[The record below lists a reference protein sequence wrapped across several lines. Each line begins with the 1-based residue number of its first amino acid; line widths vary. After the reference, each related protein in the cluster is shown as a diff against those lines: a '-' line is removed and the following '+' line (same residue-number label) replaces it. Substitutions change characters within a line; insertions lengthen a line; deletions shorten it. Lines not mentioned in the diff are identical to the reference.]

1 MTSAVAGEPRRR
13 STDADL
19 LDLISGLSAAELED
33 LVESLPLPVAEALIE
48 ELHTVEAAPPL
59 SSPIEQALSM
69 GEPFRTRPQLEL
81 LSDVMV
87 RAVRD
92 VENGIDWKIIVQMPP
107 RSGKT
112 TMLTLYTPA
121 WIRARHPDWSIAL
134 TSHDGT
140 LATSWGRQI
149 RRWAE
154 SGKLGPRVKIAPD
167 AGAVSGWET
176 TERGQLLAISS
187 RESFTGRGARV
198 LVIDDPVKDFI
209 DAHSQAARDA
219 VWNWWKSVAQ
229 TRLEPPSLVI
239 VTLTRWH
246 EDDFVGRLLS
256 ADHDGDPA
264 DWEVVNLPAIAEE
277 NDQLGRAPGEPL
289 LSPIIEETVE
299 QAVERLAAVRRSV
312 GTYTWNALYQQ
323 RPSPASGA
331 IFNSDWWRYWT
342 RDPARATSDGRIRYL
357 DPDDLS
363 GGRWLDSWDCAFTAT
378 ADSDWVVGQR
388 WAKSGPNRY
397 LIAQARG
404 RWTFTRTLEA
414 MRAWANGGGPYGRFV
429 HQRLIEAKAN
439 GPAILD
445 TLKEEIAGL
454 KPINPKTSKE
464 ARARSVTPEC
474 ESGHVYLPHP
484 SDPGNEWVRDVLLPE
499 LRDFPG
505 AAHDDQVDSLS
516 QALTELREH
525 GRASLTVPGARR
537 GSDPAP
543 TSPVSPITR
552 AASRSARRSPL
563 RVPGTPPV
571 RSVR

>member
-1 MTSAVAGEPRRR
+1 MTAAAAAAVAAGEPRRR
-13 STDADL
+13 STDDDL

-33 LVESLPLPVAEALIE
+33 LVESLPLPVVEALIE

-69 GEPFRTRPQLEL
+69 GEPFRTRPQLEF

-92 VENGIDWKIIVQMPP
+92 VENGIDRKIIVQMPP

-121 WIRARHPDWSIAL
+121 WIRARHLDWSIAL

-209 DAHSQAARDA
+209 DAHSQSARDA

-289 LSPIIEETVE
+289 LSPIIEETAE

-312 GTYTWNALYQQ
+312 GSYTWAALYQQ
-323 RPSPASGA
+323 RPSPASGT

-342 RDPARATSDGRIRYL
+342 RDPGKATADGRIKYL
-357 DPDDLS
+357 DPSSDLS
-363 GGRWLDSWDCAFTAT
+363 GARWLDSWDCAFTAT
-378 ADSDWVVGQR
+378 LPRRRA
-388 WAKSGPNRY
+388 A
-397 LIAQARG
+397 IAELAEQ
-404 RWTFTRTLEA
+404 L
-414 MRAWANGGGPYGRFV
+414 RA
-429 HQRLIEAKAN
+429 
-439 GPAILD
+439 
-445 TLKEEIAGL
+445 
-454 KPINPKTSKE
+454 
-464 ARARSVTPEC
+464 
-474 ESGHVYLPHP
+474 
-484 SDPGNEWVRDVLLPE
+484 SDP
-499 LRDFPG
+499 
-505 AAHDDQVDSLS
+505 
-516 QALTELREH
+516 
-525 GRASLTVPGARR
+525 
-537 GSDPAP
+537 
-543 TSPVSPITR
+543 
-552 AASRSARRSPL
+552 SARVEELAVAVDAALEKRWGVL
-563 RVPGTPPV
+563 
-571 RSVR
+571 